1 VPGRDDAAFLLF
13 VAGARRDLRHL
24 AWLLTGDQH
33 RAEELVQ
40 ETLARTYAAWP
51 RIRADDPGG
60 YARRVL
66 VNAKTDS
73 WRRRR
78 RERLVEDVGESRYP
92 APDVAEVVAYRA
104 EIVAALRG
112 LTARERVVVV
122 LRYYADLSEADTAAE
137 LGVSLGTVKSTASRA
152 LAKLR
157 DSPDLRDERATGDG
171 PASMTLG
178 TGRDH

>member
-1 VPGRDDAAFLLF
+1 VPGQDDAAFVLF

-51 RIRADDPGG
+51 RVRQDDPTG

-66 VNAKTDS
+66 VNAKTDA

-92 APDVAEVVAYRA
+92 AADVADVVAYRA

-112 LTARERVVVV
+112 LTARERVIVV

-137 LGVSLGTVKSTASRA
+137 LGVSRGTVKSTASRA

-157 DSPDLRDERATGDG
+157 ISPDLMDERATVDRQT
-171 PASMTLG
+171 SITVE
-178 TGRDH
+178 TGRNS

>member
-1 VPGRDDAAFLLF
+1 VPGKDDAAFVLF

-51 RIRADDPGG
+51 RIRRDDPTG

-66 VNAKTDS
+66 VNAKTDT

-78 RERLVEDVGESRYP
+78 HERLVEDVGESRYP
-92 APDVAEVVAYRA
+92 AADVADVVAYRA

-112 LTARERVVVV
+112 LTARERAVVV

-137 LGVSLGTVKSTASRA
+137 LGVSRGTVKSTASRA

-157 DSPDLRDERATGDG
+157 GSPDLSDEQAAAERR
-171 PASMTLG
+171 ASMTLD
-178 TGRDH
+178 TGRDR